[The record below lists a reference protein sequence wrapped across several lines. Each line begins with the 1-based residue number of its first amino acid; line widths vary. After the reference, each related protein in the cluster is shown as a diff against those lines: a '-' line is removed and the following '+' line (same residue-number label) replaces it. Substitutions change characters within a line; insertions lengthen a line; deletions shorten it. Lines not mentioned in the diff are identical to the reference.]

1 MLGWLSVQTPF
12 NPQPRRGGPE
22 NSLTRW
28 TDEGDAEIL
37 CDYGAA
43 YTFVHFLADRYGTA
57 AAGALF
63 REPAA
68 GLEGVGRVLER
79 LGAAESEL
87 ALMHDWSA
95 ALALDAALERG
106 TPLRVGDAQRFQS
119 RTLSASINWD
129 NPDAH
134 STPGAPPNGSD
145 FVRLRDSTGRYL
157 AAAELGSLAFAGTR
171 QARRGV
177 GFTVQLIGY
186 GTDPTVPATH
196 VELQLADGLAA
207 TLDADALR
215 ALFDPRVDVVAA
227 IVTYDDPTESLIRA
241 GRYTLTVNGVAQP
254 GG

>member
-1 MLGWLSVQTPF
+1 VSR
-12 NPQPRRGGPE
+12 PRG
-22 NSLTRW
+22 
-28 TDEGDAEIL
+28 
-37 CDYGAA
+37 
-43 YTFVHFLADRYGTA
+43 
-57 AAGALF
+57 
-63 REPAA
+63 
-68 GLEGVGRVLER
+68 
-79 LGAAESEL
+79 
-87 ALMHDWSA
+87 
-95 ALALDAALERG
+95 
-106 TPLRVGDAQRFQS
+106 S
-119 RTLSASINWD
+119 RASGNWD